1 MSPDEVAEA
10 ILALERAALDRWCK
24 GDPYGFVENAL
35 DNVTYFDHVTKDRID
50 GIAALKEHVRQFVG
64 KVDVPRYEMPNTKVR
79 LEGNMVVF
87 TFNWETYSKEGEL
100 TSRWNAT
107 EVFVRSEG
115 QWKYAHMHWAPIVAK
130 A

>member
-115 QWKYAHMHWAPIVAK
+115 QWKYAHLHWAPIVAK

>member
-1 MSPDEVAEA
+1 MSPNDVAET
-10 ILALERAALDRWCK
+10 IVALERAALDRWCK

-87 TFNWETYSKEGEL
+87 TFNWETYSREGEL

-115 QWKYAHMHWAPIVAK
+115 QWKYAHLHWAPIVAK
-130 A
+130 T